1 MSALPASAPKADW
14 LHSFRVSDADRRTK
28 VVGARTRGV
37 QSMVYGDLNF
47 RRLWRRMEAGQ
58 KRTDLEA
65 DRLLFG
71 SA

>member
-1 MSALPASAPKADW
+1 MAAFTDIQSKAD
-14 LHSFRVSDADRRTK
+14 SPQTFRVSDADRRTK

-47 RRLWRRMEAGQ
+47 RRLWRRMEAAQ